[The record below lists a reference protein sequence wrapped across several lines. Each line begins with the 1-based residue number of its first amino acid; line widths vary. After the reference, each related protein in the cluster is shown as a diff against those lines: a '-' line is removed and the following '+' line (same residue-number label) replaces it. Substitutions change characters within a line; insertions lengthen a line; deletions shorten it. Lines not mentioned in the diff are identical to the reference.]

1 MVAVNEGLPLLSRFW
16 LLVRGRHS
24 RDNGNFCNGFDCGL
38 DGSTITGT
46 FNHDGTTITG
56 KRIDAPREGA
66 GNAVAPGQ
74 TAVNTDGENG
84 GS

>member
-1 MVAVNEGLPLLSRFW
+1 
-16 LLVRGRHS
+16 
-24 RDNGNFCNGFDCGL
+24 L

>member
-1 MVAVNEGLPLLSRFW
+1 MGTFVTVLIAGWTAP
-16 LLVRGRHS
+16 
-24 RDNGNFCNGFDCGL
+24 
-38 DGSTITGT
+38 TITGT

-84 GS
+84 GSKRYRRRGAGLTRIAVKRDTACPP